1 VPLVTI
7 VIPSYNH
14 ELFIADAIKSV
25 ISQSYEEI
33 ELIIIDDGS
42 SDESVK
48 IIESFTEKCQNRF
61 KNFIFVSRENKG
73 LPRTLNEALE
83 HTAGKY
89 FAMLSSDDI
98 LLKEKT
104 SKLVE
109 YLEKHESIAG
119 IFAGIH
125 LIDENRKPSRTLVP
139 KEGIW
144 SFSDILNKKCNLY
157 APTMMV
163 RTSAL
168 KEVGGYWEDVKLE
181 DRAMLL
187 KLSYA
192 GFKFATI
199 PDVVANYRWHQN
211 NNVKNTLE
219 MTEARL
225 SILNKFPQTKEIQ
238 IAKSKALHGA
248 AREFA
253 FENKSL
259 GWRSFYQAIK
269 IYKLSALSKASFR
282 AIKQLLIGRT
292 KT

>member
-14 ELFIADAIKSV
+14 ELFIADAIQSV
-25 ISQSYEEI
+25 IDQSYDDI

-42 SDESVK
+42 VDESVK
-48 IIESFTEKCQNRF
+48 IIETFTDKCQNRF
-61 KNFIFVSRENKG
+61 KNFKFVSRENKG

-104 SKLVE
+104 SKLVA
-109 YLEKHESIAG
+109 YLEKHEPIAG

-125 LIDENRKPSRTLVP
+125 LIDEKQKRSRTLIP
-139 KEGIW
+139 KVGTW
-144 SFSDILNKKCNLY
+144 SFSDILSKKCSLY

-163 RTSAL
+163 RTAAL
-168 KEVGGYWEDVKLE
+168 REVGGYWDDVKLE

-199 PDVVANYRWHQN
+199 PDVVANYRWHPN
-211 NNVKNTLE
+211 NTVKNTFQ
-219 MTEARL
+219 MTNARL
-225 SILNKFPQTKEIQ
+225 AILNKFPQTKEI
-238 IAKSKALHGA
+238 SKAKAKVFFGA
-248 AREFA
+248 ALELSSTNKIQAKKFYMQA
-253 FENKSL
+253 FKTRKSTI
-259 GWRSFYQAIK
+259 F
-269 IYKLSALSKASFR
+269 SKASVR
-282 AIKQLLIGRT
+282 ALFKLLFA
-292 KT
+292 K

>member
-1 VPLVTI
+1 MPLVTI

-14 ELFIADAIKSV
+14 ELFIADAIQSV
-25 ISQSYEEI
+25 IDQSYDDI

-42 SDESVK
+42 VDESVK
-48 IIESFTEKCQNRF
+48 IIETFTDKCQNRF
-61 KNFIFVSRENKG
+61 KNFKFVSRENKG

-104 SKLVE
+104 SKLVA
-109 YLEKHESIAG
+109 YLEKHEPIAG

-125 LIDENRKPSRTLVP
+125 LIDEKRKRSRTLIP
-139 KEGIW
+139 KEGTW
-144 SFSDILNKKCNLY
+144 SFSDILNKKCSLY

-163 RTSAL
+163 RTTAL
-168 KEVGGYWEDVKLE
+168 REVGGYWDDVKLE

-199 PDVVANYRWHQN
+199 PDVVANYRWHPN
-211 NNVKNTLE
+211 NTVKNTFQ
-219 MTEARL
+219 MTNARIA
-225 SILNKFPQTKEIQ
+225 ILNKFPQTKEI
-238 IAKSKALHGA
+238 SKAKAKVFFGA
-248 AREFA
+248 ALELSSTNKIQAKKFYMQA
-253 FENKSL
+253 FKTRKSTI
-259 GWRSFYQAIK
+259 F
-269 IYKLSALSKASFR
+269 SKASVR
-282 AIKQLLIGRT
+282 ALFKLLFA
-292 KT
+292 K

>member
-14 ELFIADAIKSV
+14 ELFIADAIQSV
-25 ISQSYEEI
+25 IDQSYDDI

-42 SDESVK
+42 VDESVK
-48 IIESFTEKCQNRF
+48 VIESFIDKCQNRF
-61 KNFIFVSRENKG
+61 KNFKFVTRENKG

-83 HTAGKY
+83 YAAGKY

-104 SKLVE
+104 SKLVA
-109 YLEKHESIAG
+109 YLEKHEPIAG

-125 LIDENRKPSRTLVP
+125 LIDENRKRSRTLVP

-144 SFSDILNKKCNLY
+144 NFNDILNKKCSLY
-157 APTMMV
+157 APTMML

-168 KEVGGYWEDVKLE
+168 KEVGGYWEDVNLE
-181 DRAMLL
+181 DRAILL
-187 KLSYA
+187 KLSYS

-211 NNVKNTLE
+211 NNVKNTLK
-219 MTEARL
+219 MTESRL
-225 SILNKFPQTKEIQ
+225 SILNKFPQTKEIR

-253 FENKSL
+253 FKSKSL

-269 IYKLSALSKASFR
+269 IYNLSILSKASLR
-282 AIKQLLIGRT
+282 AIKQLIIGRT

>member
-1 VPLVTI
+1 MTLVTI

-48 IIESFTEKCQNRF
+48 IIESFTNKCQNHFRNF
-61 KNFIFVSRENKG
+61 KFVSRENKG
-73 LPRTLNEALE
+73 LPSTLNEALGYS
-83 HTAGKY
+83 TGKY

-98 LLKEKT
+98 LLQEKT
-104 SKLVE
+104 SKLVA
-109 YLEKHESIAG
+109 YLEKNEPIAG
-119 IFAGIH
+119 VFAGIN
-125 LIDENRKPSRTLVP
+125 LIDENRKRSRTLVP
-139 KEGIW
+139 KVGIW
-144 SFSDILNKKCNLY
+144 NFNDILNKKCSLY

-199 PDVVANYRWHQN
+199 PDVVANYRWHPN
-211 NNVKNTLE
+211 NTIKNTLQ
-219 MTEARL
+219 MTNARL
-225 SILNKFPQTKEIQ
+225 SILNKFPETKEILK
-238 IAKSKALHGA
+238 AKAKVFFGAAIELSSTNKIQAKRSYIQAFKTRKSTIFSKAGVRALFKIL
-248 AREFA
+248 FA
-253 FENKSL
+253 K
-259 GWRSFYQAIK
+259 
-269 IYKLSALSKASFR
+269 
-282 AIKQLLIGRT
+282 
-292 KT
+292 